1 MVVNLIKLFFPFRSS
16 WTLIF
21 FEISIAS
28 IIAGIVYESGLTSIV
43 MFFGLLALT
52 LNRLGSFLISIIFAL
67 IFFHHLLLSVGYI
80 TGMPLEEVIL
90 VMTANILYQIASAIL
105 IIIILYKHVKSSILL
120 RSQIIKVGSIFS
132 RIRYREPLFTEPPL
146 TEPPLIRQPVL
157 QKPMNINLTY
167 GHSLDNDR
175 VKIYTN
181 KILNY
186 LVPNNQIQTN
196 IHIEEVQ
203 QLERGNFGGIRSKD
217 SKTAGTASRRGN
229 DINIKI
235 ANIVFGQAS
244 VEEKMV
250 TLAHELVHAK
260 QYITGELQFDKWKGT
275 PESNYLHLPY
285 RETPWEEEAYRLQE
299 YLYER
304 FWI

>member
-1 MVVNLIKLFFPFRSS
+1 
-16 WTLIF
+16 
-21 FEISIAS
+21 
-28 IIAGIVYESGLTSIV
+28 
-43 MFFGLLALT
+43 
-52 LNRLGSFLISIIFAL
+52 
-67 IFFHHLLLSVGYI
+67 
-80 TGMPLEEVIL
+80 MPLEEVIL

-132 RIRYREPLFTEPPL
+132 RIRYREPLFTEPPS
-146 TEPPLIRQPVL
+146 TEPPLIRQPVV
-157 QKPMNINLTY
+157 QQPKNINLTY
-167 GHSLDNDR
+167 GNSLDNDR

-196 IHIEEVQ
+196 IHIEEVH

-275 PESNYLHLPY
+275 PEANYLHLPY
-285 RETPWEEEAYRLQE
+285 EETPWEEEAYRLQE

>member
-1 MVVNLIKLFFPFRSS
+1 MTKKLFRIFFPFMKSS

-21 FEISIAS
+21 CEIAILS
-28 IIAGIVYESGLTSIV
+28 IISGIVYEGGLTTLI

-52 LNRLGSFLISIIFAL
+52 LNRLGSFLISTIFAL
-67 IFFHHLLLSVGYI
+67 IFFHYLLLSVGYI

-90 VMTANILYQIASAIL
+90 IMTANILYQIASAIL
-105 IIIILYKHVKSSILL
+105 IIIILYKHVKSAILL
-120 RSQIIKVGSIFS
+120 RSQIIQVGLIFS
-132 RIRYREPLFTEPPL
+132 QIRYPEPSL
-146 TEPPLIRQPVL
+146 TEPTLTRRPII
-157 QKPMNINLTY
+157 QKPKNINLTFE
-167 GHSLDNDR
+167 GNSLDNER

-186 LVPNNQIQTN
+186 LIPNNEKQTN
-196 IHIEEVQ
+196 IHIEEVLE
-203 QLERGNFGGIRSKD
+203 LERGTFGGIRSKD
-217 SKTAGTASRRGN
+217 SKTAGTALRQGN

-244 VEEKMV
+244 VEEKMK

-260 QYITGELQFDKWKGT
+260 QYITGELQFDQWKGT
-275 PESNYLHLPY
+275 PEANYLHLPY
-285 RETPWEEEAYRLQE
+285 AETPWEEEAYRLQE
-299 YLYER
+299 YLYEK

>member
-1 MVVNLIKLFFPFRSS
+1 MTKLFNIIFFPFLKSS

-21 FEISIAS
+21 CEITILS
-28 IIAGIVYESGLTSIV
+28 IISGIVYQSGPITLII
-43 MFFGLLALT
+43 FFALLAFN
-52 LNRLGSFLISIIFAL
+52 LNRLGSFLISTIFAL
-67 IFFHHLLLSVGYI
+67 IFFHYLLLSVVYI

-132 RIRYREPLFTEPPL
+132 QIRYREPLITEPPL
-146 TEPPLIRQPVL
+146 TRRPVV
-157 QKPMNINLTY
+157 QKPKNINLTY
-167 GHSLDNDR
+167 GNSLDNER

-217 SKTAGTASRRGN
+217 SRTAGTASRRGN

-244 VEEKMV
+244 VEEKMK

-260 QYITGELQFDKWKGT
+260 QYITGELQFDQWKGT
-275 PESNYLHLPY
+275 PEKNYLHLPY
-285 RETPWEEEAYRLQE
+285 AETPWEEEAYRLQE

>member
-1 MVVNLIKLFFPFRSS
+1 MTKLFNIIFFPFLKSS

-21 FEISIAS
+21 CEITILS
-28 IIAGIVYESGLTSIV
+28 IISGIVYQSGPTTLII
-43 MFFGLLALT
+43 FFGLLAFN
-52 LNRLGSFLISIIFAL
+52 LNRLGSFLISTIFAL
-67 IFFHHLLLSVGYI
+67 IFFHYLLLSVVYI

-105 IIIILYKHVKSSILL
+105 IIIILYKHFKSSILL

-132 RIRYREPLFTEPPL
+132 RIRHPEPLFTEPPL
-146 TEPPLIRQPVL
+146 IRQPIV
-157 QKPMNINLTY
+157 QQPKCINLTY

-244 VEEKMV
+244 VEEKMK

-260 QYITGELQFDKWKGT
+260 QYITGELQFDQWKGT
-275 PESNYLHLPY
+275 PEANYLHLPY
-285 RETPWEEEAYRLQE
+285 AETPWEEEAYRLQE

>member
-1 MVVNLIKLFFPFRSS
+1 
-16 WTLIF
+16 
-21 FEISIAS
+21 
-28 IIAGIVYESGLTSIV
+28 
-43 MFFGLLALT
+43 
-52 LNRLGSFLISIIFAL
+52 
-67 IFFHHLLLSVGYI
+67 
-80 TGMPLEEVIL
+80 MPLEEVIL

-132 RIRYREPLFTEPPL
+132 QIRYREPLITEPPL
-146 TEPPLIRQPVL
+146 TRRPVV
-157 QKPMNINLTY
+157 QKPKNINLTY
-167 GHSLDNDR
+167 GNSLDNER

-217 SKTAGTASRRGN
+217 SRTAGTASRRGN

-244 VEEKMV
+244 AEEKMK

-260 QYITGELQFDKWKGT
+260 QYITGELQFDQWKGT
-275 PESNYLHLPY
+275 PEANYLHLPY
-285 RETPWEEEAYRLQE
+285 AETPWEEEAYRLQE

>member
-1 MVVNLIKLFFPFRSS
+1 MTKLFNIIFFPFLKSS

-21 FEISIAS
+21 CEITILS
-28 IIAGIVYESGLTSIV
+28 IISGIVYQSGPITLII
-43 MFFGLLALT
+43 FFALLAFN
-52 LNRLGSFLISIIFAL
+52 LNRLGSFLISTIFAL
-67 IFFHHLLLSVGYI
+67 IFFHYLLLSVVYI

-132 RIRYREPLFTEPPL
+132 QIRYREPLITEPPL
-146 TEPPLIRQPVL
+146 TRRPVV
-157 QKPMNINLTY
+157 QKPKNINLTY
-167 GHSLDNDR
+167 GNSLDNER

-244 VEEKMV
+244 VEEKMK

-275 PESNYLHLPY
+275 PEANYLHLPY
-285 RETPWEEEAYRLQE
+285 AETPWEEEAYRLQE

>member
-1 MVVNLIKLFFPFRSS
+1 MTKLFNIIFFPFLKSS

-21 FEISIAS
+21 CEITILS
-28 IIAGIVYESGLTSIV
+28 IISGIVYQSGPITLII
-43 MFFGLLALT
+43 FFALLAFN
-52 LNRLGSFLISIIFAL
+52 LNRLGSFLISTIFAL
-67 IFFHHLLLSVGYI
+67 IFFHYLLLSVVYI

-105 IIIILYKHVKSSILL
+105 IIIILYKHVKSAILL
-120 RSQIIKVGSIFS
+120 RSQIIQVGLIFS
-132 RIRYREPLFTEPPL
+132 QIRYPEPSL
-146 TEPPLIRQPVL
+146 TEPTLTRRPII
-157 QKPMNINLTY
+157 QKPKNINLTFE
-167 GHSLDNDR
+167 GNSLDNER

-244 VEEKMV
+244 VEEKMK

-275 PESNYLHLPY
+275 PEANYLHLPY
-285 RETPWEEEAYRLQE
+285 AETPWEEEAYRLQE